1 MSVQPVNDQNE
12 SGPAEEVLVLISADS
27 HVTEPGDLWTKQL
40 PPAFRDRAP
49 AFKDAYASRGGR
61 PPLGLKGQSAS
72 DMKRAAESKQL
83 RYDDRLAGRDPV
95 ERLKAMA
102 LDGVGGEVLYPT
114 LAGRLFYLEE
124 AALQQAC
131 FQAYNDWLVEYCA
144 AAPKRLFGV
153 AAIAAYDI
161 EAAVKEITR
170 CKKAGL
176 RGAMIWQY
184 PPKEL
189 PFTSDH
195 YERLWAA
202 AQDLEMPVSLHISTG
217 HGPSKGF
224 RNERGMESYRRTING
239 RTQEI
244 MDALFDIIF
253 SGVLERFSALKLVVV
268 ENEVGWIPFWLQ
280 QCDRYFERY
289 RFADPLTIKNRPS
302 EYFHRQIYATFFN
315 DQVGALSLSS
325 WGVDNCMWSSDYPHS
340 NTTWPHSR
348 DVILRDLGYLPFDAR
363 SKLVKDNVARLYK
376 LDVAD
381 L

>member
-1 MSVQPVNDQNE
+1 MSLNPETNT
-12 SGPAEEVLVLISADS
+12 SARGTREEILVSADS
-27 HVTEPGDLWTKQL
+27 HVTEPADLWLKHL
-40 PPAFRDRAP
+40 PTALRHRAP
-49 AFKDAYASRGGR
+49 SFKEANASRGGR

-72 DMKRAAESKQL
+72 DIKRASESKQL
-83 RYDDRLAGRDPV
+83 KYDDRLGGRDPL

-102 LDGVGGEVLYPT
+102 IDGVAGEVLYPT
-114 LAGRLFYLEE
+114 LGGRLFYLEDAE
-124 AALQQAC
+124 LQQAC
-131 FQAYNDWLVEYCA
+131 FQVYNDWLVEYCTA
-144 AAPKRLFGV
+144 VPNRLFGI
-153 AAIAAYDI
+153 AAISAYNI
-161 EAAVKEITR
+161 ELAVKEITR

-195 YERLWAA
+195 YERLWTA
-202 AQDLEMPVSLHISTG
+202 AQDLEMPISLHISTG

-244 MDALFDIIF
+244 MDALFEIVF
-253 SGVLERFSALKLVVV
+253 SGVLERFPRLKLVVV

-280 QCDRYFERY
+280 QCDRYFQRY
-289 RFADPLTIKNRPS
+289 QFADPLPMKNLPS
-302 EYFHRQIYATFFN
+302 EYFYRQIYATFFN
-315 DQVGALSLSS
+315 DEVGGRNLSW

-348 DVILRDLGYLPFDAR
+348 EVIRRDLGHLPAAAR
-363 SKLVKDNVARLYK
+363 SNLVRGNVARLYN
-376 LDVAD
+376 LAIAG
-381 L
+381 LS